1 MEKLISKIAVSA
13 NGTQL
18 SVQLIPLKRKQNTID
33 GFIWV
38 EVGKKIQLES
48 GIEISL
54 NLDGKSFYVSPNEIY
69 KIS

>member
-1 MEKLISKIAVSA
+1 MEKIISKIAVSA

-18 SVQLIPLKRKQNTID
+18 SVNLIPLKRKQNTVD

-38 EVGKKIQLES
+38 EVGKKIQLAS
-48 GIEISL
+48 GIEINL
-54 NLDGKSFYVSPNEIY
+54 NLDGKSFYVAPNEIY